1 MSSGTAF
8 GRHGI
13 SMSSAVI
20 GKSPRQV
27 RRVRNVL
34 QTRSSR
40 SPRFLPTRSS
50 RSSRFLLIMSATRQ
64 EDIVTR
70 PTGTSP
76 TRDLVRALIGPRAT
90 SGHRRRDHK
99 TETTNCGD
107 NRRQA
112 QQASRRSRRARQGTA
127 TKTSVRGSATRPTRP
142 PSGSG
147 RSRRSISSPRR
158 RDSARAP
165 SGDVTLP

>member
-70 PTGTSP
+70 PTGKEP
-76 TRDLVRALIGPRAT
+76 TRDLVRALIGPRAS

-99 TETTNCGD
+99 TQTNKL
-107 NRRQA
+107 RRQSSSSP
-112 QQASRRSRRARQGTA
+112 ASVPSGQIGTA
-127 TKTSVRGSATRPTRP
+127 TKTSARGSATRSIRP

-147 RSRRSISSPRR
+147 RSRQSISSPRR

>member
-50 RSSRFLLIMSATRQ
+50 RSSRFLLIMSAMRQ
-64 EDIVTR
+64 ENIVTR
-70 PTGTSP
+70 PTGKEP
-76 TRDLVRALIGPRAT
+76 TCDLVRALIGGPRAT

-99 TETTNCGD
+99 TETNKS
-107 NRRQA
+107 RRQSSSSP
-112 QQASRRSRRARQGTA
+112 ASVPSGQIGTA
-127 TKTSVRGSATRPTRP
+127 TKTSARGSATRSIRP

-147 RSRRSISSPRR
+147 RSRQSISSPRR